1 MAVCIN
7 KNSIEYQLL
16 KDRAGISEFTLE
28 AICRDFTE
36 KYGRFP
42 HLDELPNSNSEQS
55 LRDTFKIKENNGV
68 KISDLL
74 EITGKETVE
83 QATIDINNQYRDLEV
98 KILPI
103 VEEAIVDVAHRP
115 IDNNFE
121 NLTEEEKILAKAPR
135 DKNGNLLAP
144 NGNIS
149 NLTES
154 QYVQVRTKAFK
165 NWFGDWINNPSEASK
180 VVDENGEPL
189 VVYHRSPNKFD
200 TFDTNKFGTSTDRG
214 QHGRGFYFG
223 IQDNHVTYY
232 ENKYEVFLNIKN
244 PYYITDY
251 DTDWISYMYNRD
263 YQEND
268 VVANRIKNKYSQE
281 ELDKLKNHDGVID
294 LQNDLYSESPSGRKV
309 LVTTGLKEDIE
320 FVVPKSNQIKSAES
334 NSGSFNK
341 FNKNIYDAEPNGY
354 LVLNNALQKLAS
366 LYGITF
372 NEITDAELNSEEWSN
387 LIPDAQ
393 SVNAFVYNGQI
404 YINMDRANLDA
415 PIHEMFHIL
424 VGSMRFENPTL
435 YTNLISSVENL
446 YNYSALAEQYPN
458 RSRNDVNEEIF
469 ITELSK
475 YFSGLPSQLMNLD
488 QKSMHELTYNIIR
501 TLDSILM
508 GEDSVRTVSEDRLY
522 NMSFKTLINEVN
534 STIATS
540 KFTGFIN
547 MEGSELHRKLNNIKS
562 DLLKNKQLEEI
573 CD

>member
-135 DKNGNLLAP
+135 DKNGNLLA
-144 NGNIS
+144 
-149 NLTES
+149 
-154 QYVQVRTKAFK
+154 
-165 NWFGDWINNPSEASK
+165 
-180 VVDENGEPL
+180 
-189 VVYHRSPNKFD
+189 
-200 TFDTNKFGTSTDRG
+200 
-214 QHGRGFYFG
+214 
-223 IQDNHVTYY
+223 
-232 ENKYEVFLNIKN
+232 
-244 PYYITDY
+244 
-251 DTDWISYMYNRD
+251 
-263 YQEND
+263 
-268 VVANRIKNKYSQE
+268 
-281 ELDKLKNHDGVID
+281 
-294 LQNDLYSESPSGRKV
+294 
-309 LVTTGLKEDIE
+309 
-320 FVVPKSNQIKSAES
+320 
-334 NSGSFNK
+334 
-341 FNKNIYDAEPNGY
+341 PNGY